1 MAPTS
6 PAIWHRGFVLIDKH
20 GNVIQAKVPNN
31 IYQRLVN
38 VIMEGRVCEIGPF
51 SMVDAPAKYRTVP
64 GNKMISFTRQTV
76 VTPLSAPDLQIP
88 RYYFRIARLQ
98 DVGTEIKDPN
108 DVIDIVGRIA
118 GFSPIKHIGQDN
130 RPIRYMYLA
139 DERLYIYACKPY
151 SASKFYFDKEI
162 PEIAQFVASLPQAL
176 PPIVLD
182 TNGPPY
188 DGVPANNQIV
198 QDQQVEPEKVTVSE
212 FLAVEVDPYSYHIV
226 ATIADLDNRYE
237 WFYEAC
243 KKCAKRIQDLDTVPW
258 CPKCKVHRNDFI
270 YWYRLEL
277 KIQDPTGTAKINALG
292 RVAAVITG
300 KEASTLAKKNGKI
313 QYEAPAELLT
323 IIGKT
328 FAFTVLPKESAKY
341 PGLRQNTVT
350 RAEPVQPDQTP
361 LLTLEP
367 HQRVPEENPVSPSA
381 TQGELSDAAEN
392 PEEPKRSVR
401 RRLFIDY
408 STENDNSE
416 SSAAPPQHSPDKAP
430 QTSQPLEHKETPP
443 LPNRHGAAA
452 AQHRT
457 SAMMSVCYAGD
468 MIYHTASS

>member
-1 MAPTS
+1 MYDLVPISDLPNRPHSVKIQARFIKIWDAMAPTS
-6 PAIWHRGFVLIDKH
+6 PAIWHRGCVLIDKH
-20 GNVIQAKVPNN
+20 ANVIQAKVPNN

-98 DVGTEIKDPN
+98 DVGTEITDPN

-130 RPIRYMYLA
+130 RPIRYMYIA
-139 DERLYIYACKPY
+139 DERGHMVQVTLWSQFIQLFDVAVLHEESKKEPITVLCNSLTVDDFDYMYACKPY

-198 QDQQVEPEKVTVSE
+198 QAQQVQPEKVTVSE
-212 FLAVEVDPYSYHIV
+212 FLAVEVDPYSTQQYHIV
-226 ATIADLDNRYE
+226 ATIADLDNR
-237 WFYEAC
+237 
-243 KKCAKRIQDLDTVPW
+243 
-258 CPKCKVHRNDFI
+258 
-270 YWYRLEL
+270 YRLEL

-341 PGLRQNTVT
+341 PG
-350 RAEPVQPDQTP
+350 
-361 LLTLEP
+361 
-367 HQRVPEENPVSPSA
+367 
-381 TQGELSDAAEN
+381 
-392 PEEPKRSVR
+392 
-401 RRLFIDY
+401 
-408 STENDNSE
+408 
-416 SSAAPPQHSPDKAP
+416 
-430 QTSQPLEHKETPP
+430 
-443 LPNRHGAAA
+443 
-452 AQHRT
+452 
-457 SAMMSVCYAGD
+457 
-468 MIYHTASS
+468 